1 MRSVFVLVLCVLI
14 LGCQQSE
21 TINKLEIGFYRATL
35 ALQDN
40 EVLPFNFQV
49 TSDSTLVVFNAE
61 ERIEV
66 DEITYKNDSVFI
78 QFPVFEGYVA
88 AAFEGKNLEGD
99 FIKESVGRVVPFLA
113 EFGNEQRFLTENE
126 AKFNVEGIW
135 EVVFSEGIEGDEY
148 IAKGIFKQIGN
159 QVTGTFRTKTGDY
172 RFLEGVVDG
181 TRLKL
186 SAFDASHA
194 FYFTAN
200 LNDSSMN
207 GYFYSGNHFKEP
219 FRAKRNPNFDLPDS
233 NKLTVLNDGYETLEF
248 SFPDETGELVSLTDA
263 QFKNKVVIVQV
274 MGTWCPNCLDES
286 KYYTQFYNQHKSD
299 DLAFVALAFEYDK
312 TPEKAFDK
320 IKRLKERLQ
329 INYPV
334 VLAQY
339 GGIDK
344 VEAQQKLPMLNHVLS
359 YPTSIFIDKQGIVR
373 KIHTGFNGPATGDK
387 FVEFKKE
394 FEGFVAALLAE

>member
-359 YPTSIFIDKQGIVR
+359 YPTSIFIDKQGKVR

>member
-88 AAFEGKNLEGD
+88 AVFEGKNLEGD

-113 EFGNEQRFLTENE
+113 EFGNEQRFLTEKE

-219 FRAKRNPNFDLPDS
+219 FRAKRNPNFNLPDS

-334 VLAQY
+334 LLAQY

-359 YPTSIFIDKQGIVR
+359 YPTSIFIDKQGKVR

>member
-312 TPEKAFDK
+312 TPEKAFGK

-359 YPTSIFIDKQGIVR
+359 YPTSIFIDKQGKVR

>member
-126 AKFNVEGIW
+126 AKFNVQGIW

-359 YPTSIFIDKQGIVR
+359 YPTSIFIDKQGKVR

>member
-126 AKFNVEGIW
+126 AKFNVQGIW

-334 VLAQY
+334 LLAQY

-359 YPTSIFIDKQGIVR
+359 YPTSIFIDKQGKVR

>member
-126 AKFNVEGIW
+126 AKFNVQGIW

-219 FRAKRNPNFDLPDS
+219 FRAKRNPNFNLPDS

-359 YPTSIFIDKQGIVR
+359 YPTSIFIDKQGKVR